1 MRRVSPWT
9 LYRIARRMAR
19 ASRRRR
25 PPAVA
30 PQQSDAVGTLGVL
43 LVMSAVVAAL
53 LQHMALAGAL
63 VAPGVFFTAI
73 GVRAQ
78 LRAHSALEAA
88 GLPEMDRMDGPTFER
103 RVAALFRAQG
113 YAVQHVGRSG
123 DFGADLVLRRGG
135 EVVVAQCKR
144 YGRPV
149 GVAAVQ
155 QVVAAR
161 SMYGARGAIVVTNAT
176 FTEAA
181 KRLAA
186 ANGVRLMDRSA
197 VAQLAPP
204 SAPTSTAQSTTGGAA
219 PGAAD
224 PLSMRRLLV
233 SAEAATRLRFAQELA
248 KRLGSTMHVAAAEDG
263 VVTPVALLNCLAE
276 LREKDVLAVTDLALL
291 APATVDVLAETLRSG
306 AVTVTVDIAGKPS
319 RMARVD
325 LPRFALV
332 AGVASDGAAPLAL
345 RGLCGAV
352 VRLPSAAVQRA
363 APTS

>member
-73 GVRAQ
+73 G
-78 LRAHSALEAA
+78 
-88 GLPEMDRMDGPTFER
+88 
-103 RVAALFRAQG
+103 
-113 YAVQHVGRSG
+113 AVQHVGRSG